1 VPRPGPEAGRR
12 VLGYGRRAR
21 DRAVR
26 DRLVTLRAE
35 TQTLDEALL
44 WLNDRCGTDTHVEV
58 RLELEGAA

>member
-1 VPRPGPEAGRR
+1 
-12 VLGYGRRAR
+12 
-21 DRAVR
+21 
-26 DRLVTLRAE
+26 VTLRAE